1 MARIGIKYA
10 SGSFGVGLGW
20 GAGGVGIITFMSTW
34 KYVILRCGIFSCTC
48 THTSC
53 YAVGSSLA
61 LAHIRHATLW
71 DLQLCQCYIVTFVQ
85 TDKYLFNVK
94 SRLLVLRS
102 LKKPVPRVQLID
114 VSFHDSAKI
123 SWMSKTLG
131 KPWKNNIQMPAEHST
146 QLSIRN
152 PKWRRHRNHCG
163 FLCACSLKTSPNRI
177 NHNLTILSPWA
188 EPERFWSCWDSQRS
202 LVD

>member
-1 MARIGIKYA
+1 MN
-10 SGSFGVGLGW
+10 FNFVN
-20 GAGGVGIITFMSTW
+20 
-34 KYVILRCGIFSCTC
+34 
-48 THTSC
+48 
-53 YAVGSSLA
+53 
-61 LAHIRHATLW
+61 
-71 DLQLCQCYIVTFVQ
+71 VTFVQ
-85 TDKYLFNVK
+85 TIKSLFNMK

-202 LVD
+202 LEPPPAVGKFTASLSHPTCSVIHWYWMMPLTFIQFNPHVSWDGQILNFGS

>member
-1 MARIGIKYA
+1 M
-10 SGSFGVGLGW
+10 
-20 GAGGVGIITFMSTW
+20 
-34 KYVILRCGIFSCTC
+34 
-48 THTSC
+48 
-53 YAVGSSLA
+53 GSSLA

-71 DLQLCQCYIVTFVQ
+71 DLLLHLHTYVMLRCGIFNFVNVTFVQ